1 MAGNSSGRK
10 IDLYLDSYACFPFG
24 LESAP
29 QNWLKG
35 VVSEVWIGSERL
47 RVRLA

>member
-35 VVSEVWIGSERL
+35 VESDASWIGSERL
-47 RVRLA
+47 VS

>member
-1 MAGNSSGRK
+1 MVGNSSGRK

-29 QNWLKG
+29 QILLKG
-35 VVSEVWIGSERL
+35 GGK
-47 RVRLA
+47 